1 MRKMKE
7 IDLIVGIKILLLK
20 IINYTVG
27 NISLSLRSSI
37 RRSNVRVNCLD
48 FKEILLLSYF

>member
-1 MRKMKE
+1 MKE
-7 IDLIVGIKILLLK
+7 TDLIIGIKILLLK
-20 IINYTVG
+20 IIKYTVE

>member
-7 IDLIVGIKILLLK
+7 TDLIVGIKILLLK
-20 IINYTVG
+20 KTVG
-27 NISLSLRSSI
+27 NISLSLRSSF